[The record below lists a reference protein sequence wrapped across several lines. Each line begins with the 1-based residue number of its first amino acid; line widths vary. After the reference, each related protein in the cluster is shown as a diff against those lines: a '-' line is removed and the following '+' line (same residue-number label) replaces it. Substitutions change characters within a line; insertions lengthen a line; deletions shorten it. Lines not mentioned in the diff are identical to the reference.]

1 MEKEQLQE
9 KVSGLIKMIDQMD
22 SNKESKKFLL
32 DLIEQSVLSEN
43 DNLDNIYWEKDG
55 NFIMCYNRKDK
66 KFYLS
71 YDFIWSGLFLDKN
84 LEKAIYKL
92 NSFVS
97 IY

>member
-1 MEKEQLQE
+1 LYKINNMEE
-9 KVSGLIKMIDQMD
+9 KVSVIKMIDQMD

-43 DNLDNIYWEKDG
+43 DSLDNIYWEKDG
-55 NFIMCYNRKDK
+55 KFIMCYNRKDK

-84 LEKAIYKL
+84 LEKAISKSNNLVVMY
-92 NSFVS
+92 
-97 IY
+97 

>member
-1 MEKEQLQE
+1 MEE
-9 KVSGLIKMIDQMD
+9 KVSVIKMIDQMD

-43 DNLDNIYWEKDG
+43 DSLDNIYWEKDG
-55 NFIMCYNRKDK
+55 KFIMCYNRKDK

-84 LEKAIYKL
+84 LEKAISKSNNLVVMY
-92 NSFVS
+92 
-97 IY
+97 